1 MYSGTSAFCNTLT
14 NTVFVFRHNS
24 YILEPVNLYSPF
36 FTTN

>member
-24 YILEPVNLYSPF
+24 YILEPF
-36 FTTN
+36 II